1 MADLSDPCIEDM
13 PNPHLRTGNGGS
25 PAGVLL
31 LNFGGP
37 ETLADVRP
45 FLFNLFSDPGI
56 IRIRNDRLRRLI
68 AWMIASTR
76 QRKSRALYRQI
87 GGGSP
92 LRRITIAQAEALGAA
107 LAARG
112 CSARMYVGMRLWKPP
127 IEEAVAQI
135 AADGI
140 RRLVVLPL
148 FPQHSVTTSG
158 SCLEYFRAIAERTGL
173 DRGTEIVCVDP
184 WYTEPLYLDA
194 MADMIREA
202 QHRFSGQAPEGIHIL
217 YSAHSIPVRY
227 VQEGDPYQKQT
238 EATVA
243 LINQRLENRFPS
255 ILAYQSKVGP
265 LAWLGPATKDTI
277 ADLGRRGVSKLL
289 PVPIS
294 FISDHIETL
303 QEIDILYRDLAAR
316 AGIREFHRAASL
328 NVYPKF
334 IEALAKLCSC
344 RVSSR

>member
-1 MADLSDPCIEDM
+1 M
-13 PNPHLRTGNGGS
+13 PNLHLRTGNDGS

-45 FLFNLFSDPGI
+45 FLFNLFSDPDV
-56 IRIRNDRLRRLI
+56 IRIKNDQLRRLI
-68 AWMIASTR
+68 AWMIASVR
-76 QRKSRALYRQI
+76 QRKSRGLYRQI

-92 LRRITIAQAEALGAA
+92 LRRITMAQAEALGGA

-112 CSARMYVGMRLWKPP
+112 RDARMYVGMRLWKPP
-127 IEEAVAQI
+127 IDEAVAQI

-158 SCLEYFRAIAERTGL
+158 SCLNYFRAIAEKTGL
-173 DRGTEIVCVDP
+173 VRRTEIVCVDP
-184 WYTEPLYLDA
+184 WYTEPFYLDA
-194 MADMIREA
+194 MADMIRQA
-202 QHRFSGQAPEGIHIL
+202 QSRFSSQAPEGIHIL

-227 VQEGDPYQKQT
+227 VDEGDPYQKQT

-243 LINQRLENRFPS
+243 LINQRLENQFPS
-255 ILAYQSKVGP
+255 ILAYQSKIGP
-265 LAWLGPATKDTI
+265 VQWLGPPTKDTI
-277 ADLGRRGVSKLL
+277 ADLGRRGVRQVL

-294 FISDHIETL
+294 FVSDHIETL

-316 AGIREFHRAASL
+316 VGIREFHRAASL
-328 NVYPKF
+328 NVHPRF
-334 IEALAKLCSC
+334 IEALANLCFAKMRMGTDDVKL
-344 RVSSR
+344 